1 MTPHL
6 PNDQAV
12 TQLWVYLQA
21 SSLWWLMATLLA
33 YAIGVALHAAARKN
47 PLVNPVGIAA
57 TLIVCLLLLTD
68 TSYERYFSG
77 AQFVH
82 FLLGPATVA
91 LAIPLYHNRDRV
103 RQALIPMTVALLVGS
118 LTGAVSV
125 VAIAAVLGASRE
137 TLLSLA
143 SKSVTSPI
151 AMAITEQIGGIP
163 SLTAAMVILTGVIGA
178 MIASPLLTALRLKDP
193 LAGGVAV
200 GVAAH
205 GIGTAR
211 AFQISPL
218 MGTFAGI
225 AMGLNGLLTAILVPL
240 LFSITQK

>member
-1 MTPHL
+1 M
-6 PNDQAV
+6 
-12 TQLWVYLQA
+12 
-21 SSLWWLMATLLA
+21 
-33 YAIGVALHAAARKN
+33 
-47 PLVNPVGIAA
+47 
-57 TLIVCLLLLTD
+57 
-68 TSYERYFSG
+68 
-77 AQFVH
+77 
-82 FLLGPATVA
+82 
-91 LAIPLYHNRDRV
+91 
-103 RQALIPMTVALLVGS
+103 
-118 LTGAVSV
+118 TGAVSV

>member
-1 MTPHL
+1 MTSTSA
-6 PNDQAV
+6 DQAV

-21 SSLWWLMATLLA
+21 SPLWWLTATLLA
-33 YAIGVALHAAARKN
+33 YAVGVAAHTFSRRN

-57 TLIVCLLLLTD
+57 ALVVGLLLLSGT
-68 TSYERYFSG
+68 TYERYFAG

-91 LAIPLYHNRDRV
+91 LAIPLYHNRERV
-103 RQALIPMTVALLVGS
+103 RKALIPMSIALLVGS
-118 LTGAVSV
+118 FTGIVSV
-125 VAIAAVLGASRE
+125 VGIAWACGASTA

-151 AMAITEQIGGIP
+151 AMAVTEKIGGIP

-178 MIASPLLTALRLKDP
+178 IIASPLLAVLRIKDP
-193 LAGGVAV
+193 VAGGFAI
-200 GVAAH
+200 GLAAH

-218 MGTFAGI
+218 MGTFSGI
-225 AMGLNGLLTAILVPL
+225 SMGLNGLMTAILVPL
-240 LFSITQK
+240 LFSLL